1 VIPRVEAPFP
11 WAPLVAGGLFV
22 VLAIWAYAARKKR

>member
-1 VIPRVEAPFP
+1 MPRVEAPFP
-11 WAPLVAGGLFV
+11 WAPLAASALFL